1 MVIEL
6 SSVLT
11 RYRGFVIT
19 NIAVLSLQDDVDRA
33 CDSDQYVYPDS
44 KFDP

>member
-1 MVIEL
+1 MVISL
-6 SSVLT
+6 SSVFT
-11 RYRGFVIT
+11 RHKGFVIR
-19 NIAVLSLQDDVDRA
+19 NIAVLSLQDGVDRA